1 MMNNNDPIDPAD
13 QPSSQSAQPDGPDG
27 SDAASGDTEREARA
41 ELNFLMQAR
50 RAKLDKL
57 RAAGIE
63 PFAYS
68 FNRTHTSADAIDA
81 LLAHEASGGDPHV
94 DTPAVSVAGRLVSW
108 RSQGKTAFAHLMDME
123 GKVQLYF
130 RKDEL
135 GEATFATLA
144 DFDLGDWV
152 GVSGHMLRTKTGEA
166 TVRVSTVELLS
177 KSLRPLPLGKE
188 QVVDGKTVRYS
199 AFSDTEQRARQRY
212 ADLAVHPEVRSLFRA
227 RSILTRAVRRY
238 LDELGYL
245 EVETPVLQPMYGGAS
260 ARPFITHHNALDMPL
275 YLRIADE
282 LYLKRLIVGGF
293 DRVYEIGHDFRNEG
307 VDRTHNPEFTM
318 LEFYEAFA
326 DYTTMMSRVEM
337 LIVAAASAIREVPGI
352 GEKVP
357 VFNTPFP
364 RIEWVPSLSQ
374 AAGADVMSISESQLR
389 EMAERIG
396 VQKVG
401 SLSRPKVLDE
411 MFQAL
416 VESRIDEPTFVIDY
430 PKELSPLAKPKRGG
444 PPGITERF
452 ELFAKGKELANAFSE
467 LNDPIDQRERFEAQA
482 RLRDAGD
489 EEASGVDEDYLRAME
504 YGMPPTGGVGIGID
518 RLFMYLTDTQ
528 NIRDVI
534 LFPTMRP
541 E

>member
-1 MMNNNDPIDPAD
+1 MNKNNPTDPVHLPAH
-13 QPSSQSAQPDGPDG
+13 QPAEGAD
-27 SDAASGDTEREARA
+27 DTPAFQAA
-41 ELNFLMQAR
+41 ELNFVMQAR
-50 RAKLDKL
+50 RAKLEKL
-57 RAAGIE
+57 RSAGIE

-68 FNRTHTSADAIDA
+68 FNRSHTSAEAVDA
-81 LLAHEASGGDPHV
+81 LVAHEGKGGDPHV
-94 DTPAVSVAGRLVSW
+94 DTPVVSIAGRLVSW
-108 RSQGKTAFAHLMDME
+108 RAQGKTAFAHLMDME
-123 GKVQLYF
+123 GRVQLYF
-130 RKDEL
+130 RRDEL
-135 GEATFATLA
+135 GDSTFATLS
-144 DFDLGDWV
+144 DYDLGDWV
-152 GVSGHMLRTKTGEA
+152 GVTGHMIRTKTGEA
-166 TVRVSTVELLS
+166 TVRVSSVELLS
-177 KSLRPLPLGKE
+177 KSLRSLPLGKE
-188 QVVDGKTVRYS
+188 QIVDGKLVRYS

-227 RSILTRAVRRY
+227 RSILTRAVRRH
-238 LDELGYL
+238 LDGLGYL
-245 EVETPVLQPMYGGAS
+245 EVETPVLQPLYGGAA
-260 ARPFITHHNALDMPL
+260 ARPFVTHHNALDMPL

-293 DRVYEIGHDFRNEG
+293 ERVYEIGHDFRNEG
-307 VDRTHNPEFTM
+307 IDRTHNPEFTM

-326 DYTTMMSRVEM
+326 DYTTMMARVES
-337 LIVAAASAIREVPGI
+337 LIVAAASAIREIPGI
-352 GEKVP
+352 GENVP
-357 VFNTPFP
+357 VFTTPFP
-364 RIEWVPSLSQ
+364 RIEWVPSLSM
-374 AAGADVMSISESQLR
+374 AAGADVMSISDAELR
-389 EMAERIG
+389 SMAERVG
-396 VQKVG
+396 VQKVA

-416 VESRIDEPTFVIDY
+416 VESKIDEPTFVLDY

-452 ELFAKGKELANAFSE
+452 ELFAKGRELANAFSE

-518 RLFMYLTDTQ
+518 RLFMYLTGTQ
-528 NIRDVI
+528 NIRDII